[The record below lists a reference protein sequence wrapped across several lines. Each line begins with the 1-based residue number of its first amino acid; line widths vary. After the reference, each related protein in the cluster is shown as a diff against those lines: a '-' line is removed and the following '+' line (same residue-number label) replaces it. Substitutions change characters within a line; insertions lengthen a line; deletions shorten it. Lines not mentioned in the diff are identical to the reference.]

1 MPGSKT
7 PNCCPSSSKLT
18 PIYCPSGYRLTA
30 HCCPNCSKLIPI
42 SYPNGSKLTPNC
54 CPNSSKLTLWHQRV
68 QPPHGCCSVEQ
79 LGAISYTVTTS
90 VTTPVVA
97 AQLRRPLPPIYP
109 PLINLPSPVVMC
121 NPPRGA
127 LVEKHAS
134 HLSGCLLPLRLCG
147 YLSPPGSGI
156 TIVGPRVRRDDP
168 PPVQLTL
175 PTARSVPRLRPPSLS
190 VCSHS

>member
-7 PNCCPSSSKLT
+7 PNCCPSGSKLT
-18 PIYCPSGYRLTA
+18 PICCPSSSKLCPNGCRLTA
-30 HCCPNCSKLIPI
+30 HCCPNGSKLIPI
-42 SYPNGSKLTPNC
+42 CCPTGSKLTPNC

-127 LVEKHAS
+127 LVEKT
-134 HLSGCLLPLRLCG
+134 CF
-147 YLSPPGSGI
+147 SPFW
-156 TIVGPRVRRDDP
+156 
-168 PPVQLTL
+168 L
-175 PTARSVPRLRPPSLS
+175 PPSSS
-190 VCSHS
+190 VVWLLEPAGFWDNNRGATSSAR